1 MGQPSIPVALFD
13 RLLDEDI
20 SPRESV
26 RRELM
31 RLFNSRAPAG
41 AEELPLLLAWG
52 VPEWH
57 GFNAGDERALGGYCR
72 QLRAAILRHEPRI
85 QALSVSVRDVHQQ
98 TLALHL
104 DVVLREDDEPLTLEL
119 TYLHGSWQ

>member
-1 MGQPSIPVALFD
+1 MVQPSIPVALFD
-13 RLLDEDI
+13 RLLDEEI

-31 RLFNSRAPAG
+31 RLFNSRAPEG
-41 AEELPLLLAWG
+41 AEELPALFAWG

-57 GFNAGDERALGGYCR
+57 GLNANDEPVMYGFCR

-85 QALSVSVRDVHQQ
+85 QALRVSVKDVHQQ

-104 DVVLREDDEPLTLEL
+104 DVGLRGDDAPLTLEL